1 MKLEDSSEEFHK
13 VFLTISQNSSKT
25 SVLKSLFNKVAG
37 LMMCNFFKK
46 KNSGTGFSCKFAKIF
61 KKTYFVEHSRTDAWV
76 KWTKKIVFTKSIHTK
91 KEMTP
96 FLVQLQTCGWAYSF
110 SKKGLHHRY
119 FSVKIGKFYRT
130 SVLQNNAVRLLL
142 ISCDSFN
149 VLLALPV
156 RNQFS
161 HSMEK

>member
-61 KKTYFVEHSRTDAWV
+61 KKTYFVEHSRTDA
-76 KWTKKIVFTKSIHTK
+76 
-91 KEMTP
+91 
-96 FLVQLQTCGWAYSF
+96 
-110 SKKGLHHRY
+110 
-119 FSVKIGKFYRT
+119 
-130 SVLQNNAVRLLL
+130 
-142 ISCDSFN
+142 
-149 VLLALPV
+149 
-156 RNQFS
+156 
-161 HSMEK
+161 